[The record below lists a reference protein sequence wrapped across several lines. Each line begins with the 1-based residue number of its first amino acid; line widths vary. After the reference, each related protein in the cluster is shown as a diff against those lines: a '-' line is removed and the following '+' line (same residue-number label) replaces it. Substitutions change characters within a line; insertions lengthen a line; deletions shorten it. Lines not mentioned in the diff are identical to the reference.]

1 MNWYLS
7 KIIYQIICD
16 KGLHTPQFDEQLR
29 LIFAEDDLHAFN
41 KARLLGE
48 SEEDD
53 FLNNS
58 NKPVCWK
65 FIDVSEIHKLNTLAD
80 GTEMYS
86 VIKEEQDAAFFIQTT
101 KLRARHLFEACIEE
115 TIKQN

>member
-16 KGLHTPQFDEQLR
+16 KGAHKPQFDEQLR
-29 LIFAEDDLHAFN
+29 LIFAEDDLHAFY
-41 KARLLGE
+41 KARKLGE
-48 SEEDD
+48 QEQDN
-53 FLNNS
+53 FINHN

-80 GTEMYS
+80 GVEMYS
-86 VIKEEQDAAFFIQTT
+86 VIKEENDADAFIKTT
-101 KLRARHLFEACIEE
+101 RLRARNLHEACMEE
-115 TIKQN
+115 TVKLN